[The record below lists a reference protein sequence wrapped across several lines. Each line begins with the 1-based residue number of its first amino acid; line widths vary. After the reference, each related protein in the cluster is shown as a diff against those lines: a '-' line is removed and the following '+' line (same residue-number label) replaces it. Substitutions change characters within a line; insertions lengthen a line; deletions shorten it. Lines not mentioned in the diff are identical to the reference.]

1 MAVTKGEHG
10 AACRHRGWTQGS
22 GQQWWAATP
31 LPLRG
36 LTTAAFFIS
45 APSPSSRCRA
55 APSPSTWWM
64 ALLRLLHA
72 AAVGLMGHYV
82 PTVCLPGD
90 TSKIEAIGGEKK
102 KILT

>member
-1 MAVTKGEHG
+1 MKGERS
-10 AACRHRGWTQGS
+10 AARHHRGWTQGS

-36 LTTAAFFIS
+36 PTSTFSFVS
-45 APSPSSRCRA
+45 TPPPSSQCHA
-55 APSPSTWWM
+55 ALTPSTWWM

-82 PTVCLPGD
+82 PTACLPGD
-90 TSKIEAIGGEKK
+90 TSEIEASGGKK